1 MTDRVSVQSVLPE
14 VSFDAAPSPLQ
25 AQFIEIKATHQA
37 TPEKSASDKTGKVG
51 PGDRT
56 STGDK
61 LFDEITAIKGKDLGQ
76 GFKDA
81 QSAAAAFMTVPDKT
95 EALQK
100 GAPAFEAAIKTS
112 DSNFISAIAKYSP
125 DYNIARSDVGDAQV
139 KAVMA
144 TDALKES
151 FKKIPEDK
159 QESVQQ
165 MMSLLQ
171 SDTSPALKASLRK
184 ELGQYPEFLKNYDKT
199 EAAMQGVATS
209 VQKMEHAAQPI
220 MLAAREEAA
229 TRYIYAHAFELAGE
243 KGKAY
248 QMKQEGQGK
257 LADAAEEYLGV
268 PKPPKNILTA

>member
-25 AQFIEIKATHQA
+25 AQFIEIKATHPAQA
-37 TPEKSASDKTGKVG
+37 EKAPSDKTTTAAPSDKS
-51 PGDRT
+51 

-61 LFDEITAIKGKDLGQ
+61 LFDEVTSIKGKDLGQ

-81 QSAAAAFMTVPDKT
+81 QAAAKAFMSVPDKT

-100 GAPAFEAAIKTS
+100 SAPAFEAAIKTS

-125 DYNIARSDVGDAQV
+125 DYNIARSDVRDAQM
-139 KAVMA
+139 KALMA
-144 TDALKES
+144 TEALKET

-171 SDTSPALKASLRK
+171 GDASPALKASLRK
-184 ELGQYPEFLKNYDKT
+184 ELGKYPEFLKNYDKT
-199 EAAMQGVATS
+199 DVAMQGVESA
-209 VQKMEHAAQPI
+209 VQKMEKAAQPI
-220 MLAAREEAA
+220 MLAARDEAA
-229 TRYIYAHAFELAGE
+229 TRYIYSHAFELAGD

-248 QMKQEGQGK
+248 QMKQ
-257 LADAAEEYLGV
+257 YLGV
-268 PKPPKNILTA
+268 PKPPKHVLTA